1 MEKTKDKLEQAARV
15 QEISVCPYNNNCSLD
30 DKCYNCQWGGAS
42 KQIRNAGKEAF
53 IAGANWQKEQSP
65 WISIDERFPDDK
77 EQVLVSSQIYG
88 KVVLVW
94 DKLGMV
100 WVYPGDNDVYCDWD
114 KVDCWMPIPE

>member
-1 MEKTKDKLEQAARV
+1 MKQTIEERAEAYRKDMFVLDGDQVRFDSIDIGSARYVAFKT
-15 QEISVCPYNNNCSLD
+15 
-30 DKCYNCQWGGAS
+30 GA
-42 KQIRNAGKEAF
+42 E
-53 IAGANWQKEQSP
+53 WQKEQSP

-100 WVYPGDNDVYCDWD
+100 WVYPDDNDVYCDWD